1 MSMQHLHVQA
11 PLLLPSVLIGCTAQA
26 LALISLLDSVKR
38 CAWQSQW
45 LVYCLWVLAEIAI
58 AATDLAEI
66 IGSAVALNLLFN
78 IPLYAGVII
87 TAVDVLFIIA
97 FGMKN
102 FRFLEVRQ
110 CFCMLAALVA
120 HTTFC
125 CATKFAGPHMRIQQE
140 TDGPALSRRFCNS
153 HAAATQ

>member
-1 MSMQHLHVQA
+1 MST
-11 PLLLPSVLIGCTAQA
+11 SVLGQ
-26 LALISLLDSVKR
+26 L
-38 CAWQSQW
+38 QW

-102 FRFLEVRQ
+102 FRFLEVGFSSSTLVPLVLQDCQ
-110 CFCMLAALVA
+110 CCTYTRCRPAR
-120 HTTFC
+120 
-125 CATKFAGPHMRIQQE
+125 GSWQE
-140 TDGPALSRRFCNS
+140 DIGFLPISASYRHVPCTLLTRANIEPRVI
-153 HAAATQ
+153 

>member
-1 MSMQHLHVQA
+1 MNI
-11 PLLLPSVLIGCTAQA
+11 LLICCHE
-26 LALISLLDSVKR
+26 
-38 CAWQSQW
+38 CAWLLQW

-102 FRFLEVRQ
+102 FRFLEVRILFLHA
-110 CFCMLAALVA
+110 CSACAAGL
-120 HTTFC
+120 
-125 CATKFAGPHMRIQQE
+125 
-140 TDGPALSRRFCNS
+140 
-153 HAAATQ
+153 

>member
-1 MSMQHLHVQA
+1 M
-11 PLLLPSVLIGCTAQA
+11 
-26 LALISLLDSVKR
+26 
-38 CAWQSQW
+38 
-45 LVYCLWVLAEIAI
+45 WVLAEVAI

-102 FRFLEVRQ
+102 FRVLEVRHPVLYIWLRSCSMQ
-110 CFCMLAALVA
+110 CLLHKSQILASL
-120 HTTFC
+120 
-125 CATKFAGPHMRIQQE
+125 CARGRGKMVSCP
-140 TDGPALSRRFCNS
+140 LLK
-153 HAAATQ
+153 

>member
-1 MSMQHLHVQA
+1 M
-11 PLLLPSVLIGCTAQA
+11 
-26 LALISLLDSVKR
+26 
-38 CAWQSQW
+38 
-45 LVYCLWVLAEIAI
+45 YCLWVLAEVAI

-102 FRFLEVRQ
+102 FRVLEVRQ
-110 CFCMLAALVA
+110 CSCMLASLFLCDISWG
-120 HTTFC
+120 TTIIAGQHKRIRQERDGLARRVTLPLSC
-125 CATKFAGPHMRIQQE
+125 KYRYPCAPV
-140 TDGPALSRRFCNS
+140 C
-153 HAAATQ
+153 